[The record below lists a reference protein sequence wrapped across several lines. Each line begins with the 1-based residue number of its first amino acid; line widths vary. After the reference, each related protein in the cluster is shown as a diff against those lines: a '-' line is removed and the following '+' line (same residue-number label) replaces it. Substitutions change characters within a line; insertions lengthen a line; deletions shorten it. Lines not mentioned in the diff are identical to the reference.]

1 MSFDCQQFSI
11 TRGTLKHAF
20 GIYWSVLFLACFLMQ
35 PFLSIITLS
44 KCDVIGLESTFQS
57 LLSSQV
63 FGCNVEWIIAESDSS
78 LEPSYLR
85 RYASKVILNAN
96 KGIYSAMN
104 NGLRSARGKYINFL
118 NSGDCLCLT
127 KEELY
132 EIMLVIGS
140 STNDVICL
148 PWVNTYS
155 HKSRRRIPYLPF
167 NYRKYM
173 RMPCSHQA
181 MLISREASLK
191 YGYDEDFVICSDY
204 FMYLQLLS
212 NGCSFA
218 ILPLAPS
225 WCSFNTDGISSKRP
239 FLLASES
246 IRVLSKFYKGN
257 LFIRWLMS
265 FYVLLRVFARFYFI
279 NISRFYDNFKAC

>member
-1 MSFDCQQFSI
+1 MTSSSFS
-11 TRGTLKHAF
+11 L
-20 GIYWSVLFLACFLMQ
+20 FLMQ
-35 PFLSIITLS
+35 PLLSIITLS
-44 KCDVIGLESTFQS
+44 KCDSTGLQSTLNS
-57 LLSSQV
+57 LISAQV
-63 FGCNVEWIIAESDSS
+63 FSYSVEWIVIESDSII
-78 LEPSYLR
+78 EPSFVKH
-85 RYASKVILNAN
+85 YASKVILNAN
-96 KGIYSAMN
+96 KGIYNAMN
-104 NGLRSARGKYINFL
+104 EGLRVARGKYINFL

-140 STNDVICL
+140 STNDAICL

-155 HKSRRRIPYLPF
+155 HKSRRRIPYLPS

-191 YGYDEDFVICSDY
+191 YGYKEDFVICSDY

-212 NGCSFA
+212 SGCSFA

-239 FLLASES
+239 YLLASES

-257 LFIRWLMS
+257 LLILWLMS
-265 FYVLLRVFARFYFI
+265 FCLLLRVFARFYFI
-279 NISRFYDNFKAC
+279 NISRFCVNFKNLLPVS